1 MIYILHLDFMFT
13 TNQDDVVEDVYD
25 RIEESD
31 YIKLVEKRRSANNFV
46 VDDSEF

>member
-1 MIYILHLDFMFT
+1 M
-13 TNQDDVVEDVYD
+13 EDVYD

-31 YIKLVEKRRSANNFV
+31 YVKLVERRRGENNFI